1 MRAMAGISEAHD
13 VAAVAHPL
21 DALNINNTVLRF
33 LHQVADCEACWFS
46 AMDELRVA
54 RGGHDAQLASCCPMA
69 PPALATCICIFATL
83 ASCCCN
89 QHARCMHAGQC
100 KAARTSNRALR
111 AARRGL
117 RGHLNVLERL
127 QSPPRE
133 GHLARARRGHPTW
146 LGLLACI
153 SASRCA
159 GEGTQAVSA
168 SAQDRRRR
176 RPRARRTPTR
186 APHT

>member
-1 MRAMAGISEAHD
+1 MLLACLEVAACSRARRRQRRGVMMRAMAGMSDFYD

-133 GHLARARRGHPTW
+133 GHLARARRGHPTAW
-146 LGLLACI
+146 PACMHFRV
-153 SASRCA
+153 AL
-159 GEGTQAVSA
+159 
-168 SAQDRRRR
+168 RR
-176 RPRARRTPTR
+176 
-186 APHT
+186 